1 MSFVMNAKIK
11 AADYGT
17 NHALH
22 ADKPLRILPHLY
34 IHYLTTLVMQ
44 AGAEEH
50 CRMLLEG
57 GIALTSCKISPTHK
71 VFT

>member
-1 MSFVMNAKIK
+1 MVNAKIK
-11 AADYGT
+11 ASDYGR
-17 NHALH
+17 NPALH

-34 IHYLTTLVMQ
+34 IQHRTTPAMQ

-57 GIALTSCKISPTHK
+57 SISLTSCKISPTHK